1 MAQSHIPAVYQVVIW
16 PVLPVRQTT
25 GSRQVHWLR
34 ILSGSPFSSTLGQA
48 FHLVYE
54 SFQMKLG
61 LDGNIFSRPF
71 TKYQRLATHWWFHVL
86 WQYCSCYSVTLHF
99 HITATRVGNVLHIEL
114 FIREGYT
121 GDMLESTNRVR
132 KFYQVHPR
140 SDVLCADG
148 CTVDT
153 SRALSCQPGRSTR
166 VFSWKQ
172 LTNLDLTSASLVL
185 PTPLGCY
192 LQEPHIPY
200 EWLASSDGSH
210 LYQLIPNGYN
220 TFTPTSTGP
229 IMRSGVRYE
238 KKISNSTGSPNTTH
252 YALVSVTS
260 PALYLFTPHAPCTHH
275 HLTTNHSM
283 KLYSLQQSLAVE

>member
-1 MAQSHIPAVYQVVIW
+1 
-16 PVLPVRQTT
+16 
-25 GSRQVHWLR
+25 
-34 ILSGSPFSSTLGQA
+34 
-48 FHLVYE
+48 
-54 SFQMKLG
+54 
-61 LDGNIFSRPF
+61 
-71 TKYQRLATHWWFHVL
+71 VL

-185 PTPLGCY
+185 PTPLGRY
-192 LQEPHIPY
+192 LQEPHTSHTSGWHPPMARTSINSSPMATILSPLPP
-200 EWLASSDGSH
+200 LA
-210 LYQLIPNGYN
+210 P
-220 TFTPTSTGP
+220 
-229 IMRSGVRYE
+229 
-238 KKISNSTGSPNTTH
+238 
-252 YALVSVTS
+252 
-260 PALYLFTPHAPCTHH
+260 
-275 HLTTNHSM
+275 
-283 KLYSLQQSLAVE
+283 